1 LARSLWVPDT
11 FVEMLQLLLP
21 TVLLVFF
28 ELGAMVYARD
38 LLDVNRRL
46 VELDVGR
53 LKCLRYDPRN
63 GEITEQ
69 LSSPK

>member
-1 LARSLWVPDT
+1 MT
-11 FVEMLQLLLP
+11 
-21 TVLLVFF
+21 LLVFF
-28 ELGAMVYARD
+28 ELGAIVHARD
-38 LLDVNRRL
+38 LHDVNRRL

-69 LSSPK
+69 LLRNECVDSAFT